1 MAGKAPTSTST
12 STAIPTSISTKPISF
27 ADIVKKGSTA
37 TGGILPHTK
46 TPQKPSSLSYK
57 DRRLILNEATEIEE
71 KIDPLK
77 LRNQINKAFQEKK
90 NIAIPVIATVSKSIA
105 GTSIVLTT
113 TEQFS
118 AEFLTQNKTIWE
130 PYFKFKKSTR
140 DTTWSKVIIHRIP
153 MDIFGHQEGLDLLEE
168 EIKIFNGLNPVIKPN
183 WISSIENRKTKMHA
197 SAIISFETKAEADK
211 AIRNRLYIAGTSMRV
226 VKCIP
231 TKSIQCK
238 RCQGFD
244 HSEYSCYKDYNC
256 SICAKNHPTR
266 LHLCAT
272 CNIKGEVCV
281 HTKIACINCQKD
293 HQATDKI
300 CEKFQALQGKK
311 LNKPEIFS
319 HVEI

>member
-90 NIAIPVIATVSKSIA
+90 NIAIPIIATVSKSIA

-118 AEFLTQNKTIWE
+118 AEFLTQNKTI
-130 PYFKFKKSTR
+130 
-140 DTTWSKVIIHRIP
+140 
-153 MDIFGHQEGLDLLEE
+153 
-168 EIKIFNGLNPVIKPN
+168 
-183 WISSIENRKTKMHA
+183 
-197 SAIISFETKAEADK
+197 
-211 AIRNRLYIAGTSMRV
+211 
-226 VKCIP
+226 
-231 TKSIQCK
+231 
-238 RCQGFD
+238 
-244 HSEYSCYKDYNC
+244 
-256 SICAKNHPTR
+256 
-266 LHLCAT
+266 
-272 CNIKGEVCV
+272 
-281 HTKIACINCQKD
+281 
-293 HQATDKI
+293 
-300 CEKFQALQGKK
+300 
-311 LNKPEIFS
+311 
-319 HVEI
+319 